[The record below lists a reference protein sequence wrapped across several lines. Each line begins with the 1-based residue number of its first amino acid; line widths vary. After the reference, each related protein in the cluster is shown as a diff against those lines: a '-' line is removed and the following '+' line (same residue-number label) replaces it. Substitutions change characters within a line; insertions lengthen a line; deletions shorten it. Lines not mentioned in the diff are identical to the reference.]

1 MTENKSNEA
10 GDKPTPTISFDELS
24 PETQAMF
31 RKLQAKSKIVDN
43 YQKTY
48 FGNTP
53 PIVSVE
59 AFDRRMV
66 AIRGKIVHSDDP
78 NYDWETPSD
87 FLVSYLKS
95 KLGINWLNQEFQK
108 NLKDQHEVAKW
119 YIKGV
124 PNLEKENDN
133 RWWKPNGKALGLLH
147 LAYDLFVLD
156 HVGKLPDFLINRL
169 RVNDNFNGA
178 RYEVFVFATL
188 IRAGFD
194 ILYSDERSG
203 LSGRVPECL
212 ATHLESQ
219 AQVYIEAKTRN
230 VKNVMGSKQGKS
242 KKIRLYDKLK
252 DAIEKNVNGP
262 YIIFIDTNLPEFKAE
277 KGNRKLEKVRAEYR
291 KIETKYKDSMPNLIC
306 VTNIPFHYGADDSSP
321 NQNLIGLLIPHYP
334 KHKLDSM
341 GKLIA
346 SIDSSLKK
354 YDFLPKEFNEGDAYA
369 EKLME

>member
-1 MTENKSNEA
+1 MSNE
-10 GDKPTPTISFDELS
+10 DQNKPTPTISFKELPS
-24 PETQAMF
+24 ETQKTI

-43 YQKTY
+43 YHKAY
-48 FGNTP
+48 FGNSP

-66 AIRGKIVHSDDP
+66 AIGSSIVHSDDP
-78 NYDWETPSD
+78 NYDWETPPD

-95 KLGINWLNQEFQK
+95 KLGINWLNQEVQK
-108 NLKDQHEVAKW
+108 RGKDQHEVAKW

-124 PNLEKENDN
+124 PNLEKENDQ
-133 RWWKPNGKALGLLH
+133 RWWEPNGKALALLH
-147 LAYDLFVLD
+147 LAYDLFILD
-156 HVGKLPDFLINRL
+156 NVAKLPDVLVNRL

-212 ATHLESQ
+212 ATHLESR
-219 AQVYIEAKTRN
+219 AQVYVEAKTRN
-230 VKNVMGSKQGKS
+230 VKSVMGSKQGKR

-252 DAIEKNVNGP
+252 DAIEKDISGP
-262 YIIFIDTNLPEFKAE
+262 YIIFLDTNLPDVKAK
-277 KGNRKLEKVRAEYR
+277 KGNRILEKVLSEY
-291 KIETKYKDSMPNLIC
+291 KKFETKYKNSMPNLVC

-321 NQNLIGLLIPHYP
+321 NQNLIGLLIPRYP
-334 KHKLDSM
+334 KHKLNSM
-341 GKLIA
+341 GKLIG

-354 YDFLPKEFNEGDAYA
+354 YNFLPKEFNEGEAYA
-369 EKLME
+369 DNLLE